1 MLQKSFRPMSEYT
14 NISYMDWILER
25 IWSDSSV
32 PSQTQMAY
40 AISVCQILLNL
51 NDKHI
56 KITKKI
62 IKKRF
67 RRNLISF
74 AAFHK

>member
-1 MLQKSFRPMSEYT
+1 MSEYT
-14 NISYMDWILER
+14 NVSYMDRILER
-25 IWSDSSV
+25 IWLDLSV
-32 PSQTQMAY
+32 PLQSQMVY
-40 AISVCQILLNL
+40 AISICQILLNP

-67 RRNLISF
+67 RRNLVSF
-74 AAFHK
+74 AAFRK